1 MSAEKFMMNGHS
13 VLLFVLILMAS
24 VVLLAVIK
32 YFGAGALRVL
42 RRRWGDLVSPKK
54 AVSARIKEKRL
65 ANFIKYH
72 TYDNGIR
79 STGTRYFAAFV
90 LEDDTNVELELNK
103 KEYGKLKENDSGT
116 LRFKGSRFLG
126 FERA

>member
-1 MSAEKFMMNGHS
+1 MNGTKFMLNGHS
-13 VLLFVLILMAS
+13 LLLGVLLILSA
-24 VVLLAVIK
+24 VVFLALIK
-32 YFGAGALRVL
+32 YFFSGAGRVL
-42 RRRWGDLVSPKK
+42 RRKWGNLVSPRK
-54 AVSARIKEKRL
+54 AVPARVKEMRS

-72 TYDNGIR
+72 TYDHGIR

-90 LEDDTNVELELNK
+90 LEDDTNLELEVDK
-103 KEYGKLKENDSGT
+103 KDYEQLKENDSGT